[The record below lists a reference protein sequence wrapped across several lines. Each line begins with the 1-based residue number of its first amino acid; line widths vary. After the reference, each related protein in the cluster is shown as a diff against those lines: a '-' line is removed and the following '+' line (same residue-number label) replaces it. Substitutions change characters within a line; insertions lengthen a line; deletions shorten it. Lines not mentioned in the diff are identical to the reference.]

1 MERNTIEQTAL
12 TTTTVD
18 ENTATVKLAESAF
31 EKIYVIYIIC
41 TIIITILLLLCHKL
55 WCM

>member
-31 EKIYVIYIIC
+31 EKIYVVYILC
-41 TIIITILLLLCHKL
+41 PQLLQCHKL
-55 WCM
+55 

>member
-12 TTTTVD
+12 TTIIVD

-31 EKIYVIYIIC
+31 EKIYAV
-41 TIIITILLLLCHKL
+41 
-55 WCM
+55 